1 MAQAFGSLADY
12 HASWQDRQ
20 MMTAVNCKVEQDHQP
35 IPAPA
40 SEKKAAYFSPLAAAL
55 NLVDVGQAAAEQT
68 RQAVE
73 SED

>member
-1 MAQAFGSLADY
+1 
-12 HASWQDRQ
+12 